1 MGQRHNGVRTVDTGM
16 PTYKEINDSREEYLY
31 ILFFKKKWAT
41 PGLFLFILVF
51 SIQLKINKCPN
62 KFCPWLESNCG
73 PQVLEATALPTEPQP
88 LPLYSIL
95 SDIDQILGKN
105 STDCMAHQF
114 IRGRTFDV
122 ARTSCRRLR
131 PCCGKV
137 IQSWGRGGDQILFCQ
152 NVYGYFSIMAKI
164 ASFRWNPL

>member
-114 IRGRTFDV
+114 IRGWTFDV